1 MCVGRC
7 LQLLLELV
15 AVTATKTTR
24 KIAMAA
30 AEDAINEGHQCRV
43 NRGNK

>member
-15 AVTATKTTR
+15 AMTATKTTR

-30 AEDAINEGHQCRV
+30 AEDAINGGHQCRV

>member
-7 LQLLLELV
+7 LQLLLEVV

-30 AEDAINEGHQCRV
+30 AEDAINGGHQCRV